1 MTYIASVYWNN
12 NNNNHR
18 TIDGEIVSSI
28 VVYQYFI
35 IIIIIFFKQILNPEQ
50 ERCEQRRVDLVDPRT
65 GFTGWYYC
73 TSESCPNIFLRSI
86 DLMRSC
92 DHL

>member
-18 TIDGEIVSSI
+18 TIDGEIVSI
-28 VVYQYFI
+28 VVYRYFI
-35 IIIIIFFKQILNPEQ
+35 IIIIIFFFKQILNPEQ

-65 GFTGWYYC
+65 GFALVLLHERKLSKYF
-73 TSESCPNIFLRSI
+73 SPF
-86 DLMRSC
+86 
-92 DHL
+92 H

>member
-18 TIDGEIVSSI
+18 TIDGEIVSI
-28 VVYQYFI
+28 VVYRYFI
-35 IIIIIFFKQILNPEQ
+35 TIIIFFKQILNPEQ

-65 GFTGWYYC
+65 GFALVL
-73 TSESCPNIFLRSI
+73 LRERKLSKYF
-86 DLMRSC
+86 SPF
-92 DHL
+92 H